1 MCECVCECTR
11 VCLFHTSVGPALP
24 TLDIRIPTAV
34 VSGWTDV
41 GPSSASLSLG
51 IVSRNDFT

>member
-1 MCECVCECTR
+1 MCMHTR
-11 VCLFHTSVGPALP
+11 VSLPHQCGPCSALP

-41 GPSSASLSLG
+41 GPSSASRSLG
-51 IVSRNDFT
+51 IVCRNDFT